1 MQYKAHQVKIVFL
14 IGMLVLKFIIYA
26 SQFSLLIPKAIG
38 LFFPQLSDNNFQKN
52 KINPT
57 GTQFK
62 YIQYCELVFTMGD
75 ELSLHNVKKPIIGD

>member
-1 MQYKAHQVKIVFL
+1 MQYKVHQVKIVFL

-26 SQFSLLIPKAIG
+26 SLLIPKAIG
-38 LFFPQLSDNNFQKN
+38 LFFPQISDNNFQKN

-75 ELSLHNVKKPIIGD
+75 ELSLHNVKKTIIGD